1 MKRLSTNRAH
11 YTEIHLPD
19 GKPDVLQQIEHGVL
33 QLAAQVNA
41 IGYAIPGINE
51 SHLYQYR
58 HLGDAVTKT
67 DGTAGNADDRMAF
80 TNRTPAL
87 NYGTAAALAASARV
101 LPASTFAR

>member
-1 MKRLSTNRAH
+1 MQSLTDIWEEFAPAHDETTVDQQAH

-58 HLGDAVTKT
+58 HLGDA
-67 DGTAGNADDRMAF
+67 
-80 TNRTPAL
+80 
-87 NYGTAAALAASARV
+87 
-101 LPASTFAR
+101 